1 MLNSAVLD
9 AMNGNVVARVVRLP
23 LSNDRSALEV
33 VPWNNI
39 HIDPQSGEV
48 HLKVWRNRFKIG

>member
-9 AMNGNVVARVVRLP
+9 AMKGNVVAGVVRLP
-23 LSNDRSALEV
+23 LSNDHSALEV

-48 HLKVWRNRFKIG
+48 HLKV